1 MAKHNF
7 QVNLTGMIDI
17 LSHHLYS
24 DEKVFIREL
33 LQNATDAISARKLTG
48 EVFTPAIEIELIDDE
63 GFAKQIIV
71 SENGIGLTESEVH
84 AFLSIIGMSS
94 KKDELFKKRQE
105 FIGQFGIGLLSCF
118 MITDEIVMI
127 SRSAK
132 GEKAIEWRGYAD
144 GTYTVKTLESDY
156 SVGTKVF
163 LKAKPGAEKHFSA
176 EAIKNLVKHYADL
189 LPYPISLIHETESAQ
204 INVGHAPWQQNYD
217 TLEEEKAALMEFG
230 KAQFN
235 MPFLDCI
242 PLTSETG
249 KVKGVAYIVS
259 WEKNA
264 GQKETHRVYL
274 HNMLIS
280 ESAENV
286 LPEWAF
292 FVKCIVNAQNLRPV
306 ASREAFYEDQI
317 LEDTR
322 EELGKCIKDYLVQL
336 ENHDAR
342 LLERIILTHY
352 NAIKIMMLNDDDFFK
367 LMYKYIPFETTAGR
381 MTLDKFIKQFGTIQY
396 IGDVNDFRQ
405 ISGIATAQAI
415 QLVNAGYVYDVEF
428 MHKLAET
435 MPEIPIIAVSPKEIT
450 QQFEE
455 LTPSE
460 HKEVFDFI
468 DLANTVLEEF
478 NCQADLKKF
487 EPANV
492 PTIYYHSDDMG
503 FLRNISFSKEK
514 SDGLWGGIL
523 DALME
528 ETVKN
533 ADAQLCFNYN
543 NILIKN
549 LIALD
554 DIEVKLLNVKILYIQ
569 ALLLGHHPLQ
579 KKELDI
585 LTNGLLKLM
594 EKVI

>member
-1 MAKHNF
+1 MDTFNF

-33 LQNATDAISARKLTG
+33 LQNATDAISARKLAGDT
-48 EVFTPAIEIELIDDE
+48 FSPNIEIELIDDE
-63 GFAKQIIV
+63 DFPKQLII
-71 SENGIGLTESEVH
+71 SENGIGLTETEVH
-84 AFLSIIGMSS
+84 EFLSIIGMSS

-118 MITDEIVMI
+118 MVTDEIIMI
-127 SRSAK
+127 SRSSK
-132 GEKAIEWRGYAD
+132 GGKAIEWRGYAN
-144 GTYTVKTLESDY
+144 GTYAVKVLESEHEI
-156 SVGTKVF
+156 GTKVF
-163 LKAKPGAEKHFSA
+163 LKAKPAAERHFNPK
-176 EAIKNLVKHYADL
+176 EIQRLVKHYADL
-189 LPYPISLIHETESAQ
+189 LPYPIHLSHHENTFK
-204 INVGHAPWQQNYD
+204 INKGYAPWSVEYD
-217 TLEEEKAALMEFG
+217 DEKTEKEALMEFG
-230 KAQFN
+230 KAEFE
-235 MPFLDCI
+235 MPFLDAI
-242 PLTSETG
+242 PLSAATG

-264 GQKETHRVYL
+264 AQKETHRVYL

-280 ESAENV
+280 ESADNV

-292 FVKCIVNAQNLRPV
+292 FVKCILNAQNLRPT
-306 ASREAFYEDQI
+306 ASRESFYEDQI
-317 LEDTR
+317 LADTR
-322 EELGKCIKDYLVQL
+322 EELGKCIKDYLLNL
-336 ENHDAR
+336 EKTNVR

-352 NAIKIMMLNDDDFFK
+352 NAMKIMMLKDDDFFN
-367 LMYKYIPFETTAGR
+367 LMYKYIPFDTTAGR
-381 MTLDKFIKQFGTIQY
+381 MTLDRFIEKFGSIQY
-396 IGDVNDFRQ
+396 IADVNDYRQ
-405 ISGIATAQAI
+405 IEGIATAQSI
-415 QLVNAGYVYDVEF
+415 HLVNAGYVYDVEF
-428 MHKLAET
+428 MRKLAELK
-435 MPEIPIIAVSPKEIT
+435 PEIPVIAASPKEIT
-450 QQFEE
+450 QHFEE

-460 HKEVFDFI
+460 HKDVFDFI

-487 EPANV
+487 QPENV
-492 PTIYYHSDDMG
+492 PTIYYRSDDMG

-528 ETVKN
+528 ETIKN

-543 NILIKN
+543 NILVKN